1 MRVLMTKNRFT
12 MTSSN
17 APVENYSTWDSSTTY
32 NTGDIVIWE
41 NKIWESMEDNNKNIE
56 PPTNATKWMFIS
68 WTNPYKCL
76 DEYINTQTAMND
88 ETSLIMEF
96 DVTNVNA
103 VVLLNLEAL
112 KVIVSVYDINGNL
125 VETIEKNALEGV
137 TNWGDY
143 FFGEYDYVNKMMI
156 ETTQLLKGKIKIEI
170 QGGSGKIAKVGVVLI
185 GFLEEL
191 GITLQGVK
199 SSIDDYSK
207 KIIDKNGNTYLQE
220 GNYADRFEGKVL
232 LDLGDFNKI
241 KRKLTK
247 LRGQPFYYT
256 ASEKDICRELDVYGF
271 YENFEIDIQNPVKAE
286 CNLTLR
292 GLI

>member
-1 MRVLMTKNRFT
+1 MRFLNANNRFT
-12 MTSSN
+12 LTSSN
-17 APVENYSTWDSSTTY
+17 APVENYPTWDSSKSY
-32 NTGDIVIWE
+32 SKGEQVIWK
-41 NKIWESMEDNNKNIE
+41 NHIWTSEVDSNSSE
-56 PPTNATKWMFIS
+56 PGTDVNWFDEGA
-68 WTNPYKCL
+68 TNPYRCL
-76 DEYINTQTAMND
+76 DRYINTQTAMND

-96 DVTNVNA
+96 DVTNINA

-125 VETIEKNALEGV
+125 VGTIEKNALEGV
-137 TNWGDY
+137 TNWADY

-185 GFLEEL
+185 GFLEDL

-207 KIIDKNGNTYLQE
+207 KKVDDNGNVYLQE

-232 LDLGDFNKI
+232 LNLGDFNKI
-241 KRKLTK
+241 KQKLTS
-247 LRGQPFYYT
+247 LRGQAYYYT
-256 ASEKDICRELDVYGF
+256 ATKEDICRELDVYGF

-286 CNLTLR
+286 CSLTIR

>member
-1 MRVLMTKNRFT
+1 MRFLNANNRFT
-12 MTSSN
+12 LTSSN
-17 APVENYSTWDSSTTY
+17 APVENYPTWDSSTTY
-32 NTGDIVIWE
+32 NKDDKVIW
-41 NKIWESMEDNNKNIE
+41 NNHIWISLVDNNSSE
-56 PPTNATKWMFIS
+56 PGADVNWFDEGA
-68 WTNPYKCL
+68 TNPYRCL
-76 DEYINTQTAMND
+76 DKYINTQTTGPDND
-88 ETSLIMEF
+88 SLIMEF

-112 KVIVSVYDINGNL
+112 KVIVSAYDINGNL
-125 VETIEKNALEGV
+125 IGTVEKSTITGV

-143 FFGEYDYVNKMMI
+143 FFGTITYNNKVLI
-156 ETTQLLKGKIKIEI
+156 EGPQLLKGKVTIEI
-170 QGGSGKIAKVGVVLI
+170 QGSPAKLGVVLI
-185 GFLEEL
+185 GFLEDL

-207 KIIDKNGNTYLQE
+207 KKVDTNGNVYLAE

-241 KRKLTK
+241 KQKLTS
-247 LRGQPFYYT
+247 LRGQAYYYT
-256 ASEKDICRELDVYGF
+256 ATKEDICRELDVYGF

-286 CNLTLR
+286 CSLTIR

>member
-1 MRVLMTKNRFT
+1 MRFLNANNRFT
-12 MTSSN
+12 LTSSN
-17 APVENYSTWDSSTTY
+17 APVENYPTWDSSTTY
-32 NTGDIVIWE
+32 NKDDKVIWK
-41 NKIWESMEDNNKNIE
+41 NHIWTSEVDSNSSE
-56 PPTNATKWMFIS
+56 PGTDVNWFDEGA
-68 WTNPYKCL
+68 TNPYKCL
-76 DEYINTQTAMND
+76 DKYINTQTTGPDND
-88 ETSLIMEF
+88 SLIMEF

-112 KVIVSVYDINGNL
+112 KVTISAYDSNGNL
-125 VETIEKNALEGV
+125 IKTIEKSTITGV

-143 FFGEYDYVNKMMI
+143 FFGDITYKHKILTEGP
-156 ETTQLLKGKIKIEI
+156 QLLKGKIKIEI
-170 QGGSGKIAKVGVVLI
+170 QGSPAKVGMVLI
-185 GFLEEL
+185 GYLEDL

-207 KIIDKNGNTYLQE
+207 KNIDKNGNTYLQE

-241 KRKLTK
+241 KQKLTS
-247 LRGQPFYYT
+247 LRGQAYYYT
-256 ASEKDICRELDVYGF
+256 ATKEDVCRELDVYGF

-286 CNLTLR
+286 CNLTIR

>member
-1 MRVLMTKNRFT
+1 MRFLNANNRFT
-12 MTSSN
+12 LTSSN
-17 APVENYSTWDSSTTY
+17 APVESYPTWDSSTTY
-32 NTGDIVIWE
+32 SNGDKVIW
-41 NKIWESMEDNNKNIE
+41 NNHIWTSLVDNNTSE
-56 PPTNATKWMFIS
+56 PGTDVNWFDEGA
-68 WTNPYKCL
+68 TNPYRCL
-76 DEYINTQTAMND
+76 DKYINTQTIGPAD
-88 ETSLIMEF
+88 SSLIMEF

-112 KVIVSVYDINGNL
+112 KVIVSAYDINGNL
-125 VETIEKNALEGV
+125 IGTVEKSTITGI

-143 FFGEYDYVNKMMI
+143 FFGTITYSNKVLI
-156 ETTQLLKGKIKIEI
+156 EGPQLLKGKITIEI
-170 QGGSGKIAKVGVVLI
+170 QGSPAKLGVVLI
-185 GFLEEL
+185 GFLEDL

-207 KIIDKNGNTYLQE
+207 KKVDTNGNVYLAE

-241 KRKLTK
+241 KQKLTS
-247 LRGQPFYYT
+247 LRGQAYYYT
-256 ASEKDICRELDVYGF
+256 ATKEDVCRELDVYGF

-286 CNLTLR
+286 CNLTIR